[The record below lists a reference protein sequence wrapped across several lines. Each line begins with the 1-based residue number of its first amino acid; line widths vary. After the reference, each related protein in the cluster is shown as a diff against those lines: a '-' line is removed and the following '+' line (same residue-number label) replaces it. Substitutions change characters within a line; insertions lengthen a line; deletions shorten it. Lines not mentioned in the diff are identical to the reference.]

1 MSSHECRDVRESHAT
16 VRRPGR
22 RRRRLIPS
30 ATGGDLRAHRPQRS
44 GKTTLLNCIEGLDT
58 PTSGTISVPDRHP
71 IDDQHELTLRTGV
84 QLQSAELLPRIT
96 VAEAMQL
103 FSSFYE
109 EPEIGRASCRGRV

>member
-1 MSSHECRDVRESHAT
+1 MSVVTCEGVT
-16 VRRPGR
+16 RRF
-22 RRRRLIPS
+22 
-30 ATGGDLRAHRPQRS
+30 GDLAAVDDVSFQVRQGEIFGLIGPNGA

-58 PTSGTISVPDRHP
+58 PTSGTISVLDRHP

-103 FSSFYE
+103 FSSLDRKSTRLNSSHVAISY
-109 EPEIGRASCRGRV
+109 AV